1 MGWTSRRTRAVFLT
15 ALMMLVLTPTSGA
28 QSEANSVL
36 DERMSIID
44 LSPNQD
50 TTVQVETGANTS
62 VLLSWSCGACTVFVD
77 DTPTHITTTD
87 HGASM
92 LSVHVEE
99 AEILDISLSST
110 LAESM
115 TLMMLRNI
123 NNDELHA
130 LRPSPETAVVSAQ
143 LRTCLKPTD
152 CIDLT
157 TEGLTSQSSDTV
169 GEIALHTGE
178 VHVSEDQHLVFN
190 ASQGDTLEWQ
200 WLATTHAVQLQIYHQ
215 TSTEEV
221 LLNAPHASNS
231 MFSQIGQTTATA
243 AYWTAPDDGRFVA
256 RISTDDAHAIWG
268 ALAFMHPH
276 RPVDSLVGLN
286 LTEGVQ
292 VLGHANTTS
301 PFDWS
306 EVEAL
311 KLEANGGDVEISV
324 DQLLDG
330 AWVEGAP
337 STLQDGDSITV
348 FPYPDVSVGRLHVV
362 NTSVFSLNV
371 NLEGFS
377 DADGLEA
384 PSYLPQNLET
394 ENASWPVMNLSG
406 AASGELTLAVHDTTD
421 TYRIVVDGWEDSI
434 HFVQFVVDGEI
445 DGLELQL
452 WDIDQTTSE
461 TLATD
466 ITRPIGDQLKIGL
479 QVGRGTHYL
488 QIRFQNA
495 SEATP
500 HLWGEDV
507 EPRSYVLQPSYSL
520 IDEGEEPWFPPSDEA
535 VYWGNI
541 ARWFM
546 GILFL
551 LPVLYLGVHVQRS
564 RSYAASV
571 AEKKQRL
578 AWYTSRL
585 DSGESNVKQART
597 DMAKALHAV
606 AQLAWQDGLEAWGPK
621 RLEHRTEDVAL
632 AVWSVDERLANREG
646 AWPIVVGVHVI
657 NGTWDLAALR
667 FDAPEGEP
675 YEVVH
680 VEPRFLF
687 QGEEVFLDTMGPG
700 HRTYLVVELSGT
712 AAQVDLELNGRMD
725 GEPFAARISE
735 SLVRSEATS

>member
-1 MGWTSRRTRAVFLT
+1 
-15 ALMMLVLTPTSGA
+15 
-28 QSEANSVL
+28 
-36 DERMSIID
+36 
-44 LSPNQD
+44 
-50 TTVQVETGANTS
+50 
-62 VLLSWSCGACTVFVD
+62 
-77 DTPTHITTTD
+77 
-87 HGASM
+87 
-92 LSVHVEE
+92 
-99 AEILDISLSST
+99 
-110 LAESM
+110 
-115 TLMMLRNI
+115 
-123 NNDELHA
+123 
-130 LRPSPETAVVSAQ
+130 
-143 LRTCLKPTD
+143 
-152 CIDLT
+152 
-157 TEGLTSQSSDTV
+157 
-169 GEIALHTGE
+169 
-178 VHVSEDQHLVFN
+178 
-190 ASQGDTLEWQ
+190 
-200 WLATTHAVQLQIYHQ
+200 
-215 TSTEEV
+215 
-221 LLNAPHASNS
+221 
-231 MFSQIGQTTATA
+231 
-243 AYWTAPDDGRFVA
+243 
-256 RISTDDAHAIWG
+256 
-268 ALAFMHPH
+268 MHPH

-330 AWVEGAP
+330 AWVEGAL
-337 STLQDGDSITV
+337 SILQDGDSITV

-394 ENASWPVMNLSG
+394 ENASWPVMNLSE

-725 GEPFAARISE
+725 GEPFAARIPE
-735 SLVRSEATS
+735 SLVRSESTS